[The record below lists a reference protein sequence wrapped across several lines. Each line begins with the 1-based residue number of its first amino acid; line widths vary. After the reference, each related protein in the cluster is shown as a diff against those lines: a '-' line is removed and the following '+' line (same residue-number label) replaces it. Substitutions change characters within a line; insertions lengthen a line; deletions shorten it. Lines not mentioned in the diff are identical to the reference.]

1 MEQENQ
7 GNTSVRVDV
16 FSMVNNYFLLFFCAS
31 CVLSS
36 MYIQQLFLTAG
47 ANRLGIG
54 ASALIGL
61 LLPAYLLLRRFPRG
75 MRGQLRISRPQIH
88 RLILVM
94 VATAAVVVLV
104 DQIYVVNQRFSPVP
118 EDYAEAIRELKPS
131 NATQFV
137 ITFLGL
143 CLLVPIAEEVIFRG
157 LIQQVFTRNMRP
169 VLAVLLAGATFG
181 AVHLNAH
188 LLISITVFG
197 CFLGYIYY
205 VTGNLTYTIIAH
217 AIFNG
222 VAFAQL
228 AFQSEREASALPVYL
243 TDVRIVVASLVIFV
257 FLLLKIKEGGP
268 ETRPPYPT
276 FDE

>member
-16 FSMVNNYFLLFFCAS
+16 FTMVNNYFLLFFCAS

-47 ANRLGIG
+47 ANRIGIG
-54 ASALIGL
+54 ASALVGL

-75 MRGQLRISRPQIH
+75 MRGQLRINRPHIH

-94 VATAAVVVLV
+94 VATAAIVVLV

-118 EDYAEAIRELKPS
+118 EDYAEAIRELKPT
-131 NATQFV
+131 NITQFV
-137 ITFLGL
+137 VTFLGL
-143 CLLVPIAEEVIFRG
+143 CLFVPVAEEVIFRG
-157 LIQQVFTRNMRP
+157 LIQQVFTRNMKP

-243 TDVRIVVASLVIFV
+243 TDVRIVVASLVIFI
-257 FLLLKIKEGGP
+257 FLLVKIKEGGP

-276 FDE
+276 LDE